1 MKAVSTTD
9 YGRSKPTGECITYVG
24 NMITNNVRFTHEIT
38 SRIAMAK
45 VASNERTLSSSKLD
59 LNVRKTVKCCMLS
72 IVLYGAGT
80 LTLWKED

>member
-9 YGRSKPTGECITYVG
+9 YDRSKPTGECITYVG

-45 VASNERTLSSSKLD
+45 TSFNEKKTLFNGKLD
-59 LNVRKTVKCCMLS
+59 LNLRKKLLKCF
-72 IVLYGAGT
+72 I
-80 LTLWKED
+80 